1 MKGRT
6 LVVIPFNKM
15 EGLSSNQGLAISEM
29 LYKELR
35 RKTSVNII
43 YDDKLKDK
51 QIQVKNYIEA
61 TYFLN
66 GVTHGLS

>member
-1 MKGRT
+1 
-6 LVVIPFNKM
+6 M

-51 QIQVKNYIEA
+51 QIQVKII
-61 TYFLN
+61 
-66 GVTHGLS
+66 